1 MGPAHLANVA
11 HLACRTA
18 LSRRG
23 VAHLTIPVDTQTA
36 STRADTASERNVPH
50 HAGTTWATI
59 CFLSYATIV
68 AFLRVLRGGQAATWD
83 RAAIG
88 EPA

>member
-1 MGPAHLANVA
+1 V
-11 HLACRTA
+11 RW
-18 LSRRG
+18 
-23 VAHLTIPVDTQTA
+23 VV
-36 STRADTASERNVPH
+36 VPY
-50 HAGTTWATI
+50 TI
-59 CFLSYATIV
+59 CFLSYATVV